1 MAVRLHRRVLVV
13 KVVNVVAQ
21 HRKETD
27 LARFLDLIEAADGVR
42 RSPVQPLQ
50 ATDPNTASQVADNSE
65 SPAPLTA
72 DTEARRLV
80 AAGRKPKTRLGKT
93 IWQRPDTGF
102 WVSQE
107 MALHLLDGTERSEQ
121 KRGKAGRVTQ
131 RGDAP

>member
-27 LARFLDLIEAADGVR
+27 LAKSLDLIEAADGVR
-42 RSPVQPLQ
+42 RSPVRPPQ
-50 ATDPNTASQVADNSE
+50 ATDPNTASQVADNGE
-65 SPAPLTA
+65 SPVPLTA

-80 AAGRKPKTRLGKT
+80 AAGRKPKIRLGKT

-107 MALHLLDGTERSEQ
+107 IALQLLESKSTE
-121 KRGKAGRVTQ
+121 GVQ
-131 RGDAP
+131 RA